1 MKNRNT
7 IRSIFLLLG
16 IGILLTA
23 CGSSSAKISAGGNAQ
38 EAMLYHEV
46 PQATEAAQAMKDE
59 YRSDSSEEADPVT
72 SSGGIHPVDTQRKLI
87 RTVSMSLES
96 TQFDSLMESITKK
109 VTELGGYIEN
119 SNISG
124 SSIRYGSDRNQRSAQ
139 ITARIPADNLPAFIT
154 EVEENGNVTG
164 KQEAVEDVTL
174 SYADVESRKK
184 TLEVEQERLW
194 ELLEKAD
201 TTEAI
206 ITLESRL
213 SEIRYQLESY
223 ESQLRLMANQV
234 SYSTVNLYVDE
245 VSLFTPTKEETVG
258 QRIRRGFLENLESVG
273 KALTD
278 LLVWLISTSPAIVLC
293 LAVFFGIWMAV
304 KKYAGRKENDSG
316 EEGMKEKKRF
326 FKRKK

>member
-1 MKNRNT
+1 MKNRNR
-7 IRSIFLLLG
+7 IRSMLLLLG
-16 IGILLTA
+16 IGLMLTA
-23 CGSSSAKISAGGNAQ
+23 CGSSSSKTSAAGIAQ
-38 EAMLYHEV
+38 EAKLYNDV
-46 PQATEAAQAMKDE
+46 PQATEAAQVMNDE
-59 YRSDSSEEADPVT
+59 YRSDSSEEADTVT
-72 SSGGIHPVDTQRKLI
+72 SSGGIQPVDTQRKLI
-87 RTVSMSLES
+87 RTVSMSLET
-96 TQFDSLMESITKK
+96 TQFDTLMDSITKK

-124 SSIRYGSDRNQRSAQ
+124 SSIRYGNDRNQRSAQ
-139 ITARIPADNLPAFIT
+139 ITARIPADQLPAFIT

-273 KALTD
+273 DALTD

-293 LAVFFGIWMAV
+293 LAVLFVIWMTV
-304 KKYAGRKENDSG
+304 KKCAGRKEKDPE
-316 EEGMKEKKRF
+316 EEGEKGKKGF
-326 FKRKK
+326 LKRKK

>member
-1 MKNRNT
+1 MKNKKR
-7 IRSIFLLLG
+7 IRSALLLLF
-16 IGILLTA
+16 IGLLLAA
-23 CGSSSAKISAGGNAQ
+23 CASSSSKTSAAGNAQ
-38 EAMLYHEV
+38 EAMRYQNA
-46 PQATEAAQAMKDE
+46 PQVTEAAQMMDEEYKD
-59 YRSDSSEEADPVT
+59 DSLEEADAVT
-72 SSGGIHPVDTQRKLI
+72 SSGGIQPVDTQRKLI
-87 RTVSMSLES
+87 RTVSMSLE
-96 TQFDSLMESITKK
+96 TVQFDSLMDSITKK

-124 SSIRYGSDRNQRSAQ
+124 SSIRYGGERNQRSAQ
-139 ITARIPADNLPAFIT
+139 ITARIPADNLLAFIT

-164 KQEAVEDVTL
+164 KQESVEDVTL
-174 SYADVESRKK
+174 NYADVESRKK

-245 VSLFTPTKEETVG
+245 VSLFTPTKEETVW

-273 KALTD
+273 NALTN
-278 LLVWLISTSPAIVLC
+278 LLVWLISTSPAIILC
-293 LAVFFGIWMAV
+293 LAVFFAIWTGV
-304 KKYAGRKENDSG
+304 KKYTGRKEKEPG
-316 EEGMKEKKRF
+316 EEEEIKKKGL